1 MHTYKTIL
9 NVFDIN
15 TLQMWLNVLNGFKL
29 NIQCFSDLSDGVGE
43 TPQNQQF
50 NIMYIIGQKW
60 LSKLKGL
67 NSLWIGH

>member
-15 TLQMWLNVLNGFKL
+15 TLQMWLNALNGFKL
-29 NIQCFSDLSDGVGE
+29 NIQCISDLSDGVGE

-60 LSKLKGL
+60 LLKLKGL
-67 NSLWIGH
+67 NSLWIGY